1 MQWGFLFRAYRVS
14 KKLLRAWQE
23 RRDGAGTWV
32 RQGACWGLSPVTLG
46 HRGVA
51 RAGVGVSSRGAWGGG
66 AHLIHDV
73 PLTWASGHG
82 YTMLLRATAEGLSL
96 WCLPKHV
103 SIIPRGLDRSAPM
116 GVPPGA
122 CQRCPPP

>member
-51 RAGVGVSSRGAWGGG
+51 RAGVGV
-66 AHLIHDV
+66 
-73 PLTWASGHG
+73 TWASGHG
-82 YTMLLRATAEGLSL
+82 YTMQGAEEQL
-96 WCLPKHV
+96 W
-103 SIIPRGLDRSAPM
+103 
-116 GVPPGA
+116 
-122 CQRCPPP
+122 

>member
-1 MQWGFLFRAYRVS
+1 MQWGFLFQAYRVS

-66 AHLIHDV
+66 ACVAGHFEV
-73 PLTWASGHG
+73 PVCWVGRG
-82 YTMLLRATAEGLSL
+82 MERGERAVQPCSF
-96 WCLPKHV
+96 
-103 SIIPRGLDRSAPM
+103 
-116 GVPPGA
+116 PGA
-122 CQRCPPP
+122 QPLPCQVSERT